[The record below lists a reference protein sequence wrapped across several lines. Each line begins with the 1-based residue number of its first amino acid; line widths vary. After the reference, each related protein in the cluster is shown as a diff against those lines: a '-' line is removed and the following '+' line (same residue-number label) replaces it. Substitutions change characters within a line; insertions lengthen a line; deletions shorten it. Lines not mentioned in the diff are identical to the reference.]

1 MGKDIVIKLKENEWE
16 VSQCDPD
23 RSGLCVRIFFK
34 NGKRVRAEVG
44 KVLDTKELRKR
55 VKEIDNGGKSN

>member
-1 MGKDIVIKLKENEWE
+1 MDKDIIIKLKENEWK

-44 KVLDTKELRKR
+44 KVLDAKQLRKR
-55 VKEIDNGGKSN
+55 VKELEK